1 MANKEMFSGF
11 EPTTKAMWMEKVQQ
25 ELKGKPFETLLTEL
39 GEDIKLQP
47 LYTQEDIAHLD
58 HSVLSNYN
66 PDWQVGETFQVEAV
80 KTTNKEVLNALM
92 NGINAPTFYLKNSLS
107 LSELKTLFDDIG
119 LKYIYTHFQF
129 GFEVNYEAFFALWL
143 QLLESKGIEN
153 YTEAPVFFD
162 FDPIESQSDE
172 ATLQAFAKLVKSNSS
187 PQLKTIHIDVFR
199 WHTNEHNVKKELDG
213 IIEKTESYFKF
224 FEGANIP
231 LSLAVNQM
239 YFTVAIGSNYL
250 VEIAKVRALK
260 LRFLNLLEKYNVAE
274 KTLPFIKA
282 SFAHTA
288 YGADKQDN
296 LINATTM
303 AMSAVLGGGNHLIVR
318 PTGEN
323 SSDKRYARNIQLV
336 LKHESNFHLVADPA
350 QGSYFIEKLTEELI

>member
-11 EPTTKAMWMEKVQQ
+11 EPATKAMWMEKVQQ

-66 PDWQVGETFQVEAV
+66 PDWQVGETFEVEDV
-80 KTTNKEVLNALM
+80 KTTNKEGLNALM
-92 NGINAPTFYLKNSLS
+92 NGINAPTFYLKNPLS

-129 GFEVNYEAFFALWL
+129 GFEVNYEAFFVLWL
-143 QLLESKGIEN
+143 ELLESKGIEN
-153 YTEAPVFFD
+153 SEEAPVFFD
-162 FDPIESQSDE
+162 FDPIGSQADQ
-172 ATLQAFAKLVKSNSS
+172 ATLQAFAKLVKANPS

-199 WHTNEHNVKKELDG
+199 WHTNEHHVKKEMDG
-213 IIEKTESYFKF
+213 IIEKAEKYFNFLKKA
-224 FEGANIP
+224 EVD
-231 LSLAVNQM
+231 LKKAVEQM
-239 YFTVAIGSNYL
+239 YISIAIGNNYL
-250 VEIAKVRALK
+250 VAIAKIRALK
-260 LRFLNLLEKYNVAE
+260 LRFLKLLEKYNVAE

-282 SFAHTA
+282 SFAHNT
-288 YGADKQDN
+288 YGADQQDN

-303 AMSAVLGGGNHLIVR
+303 AMSAVLGGVNHLTVR
-318 PTGEN
+318 PTGNN
-323 SSDKRYARNIQLV
+323 SSDKRYARNIQLI

-350 QGSYFIEKLTEELI
+350 QGSYYIEKLTEKLK